1 MAEVLS
7 SSAPKGRKWTKVQ
20 EDEEKLEAE
29 LSNAPTEDI
38 ASRLIEQSVKIF
50 KIADYSGSMKGSLV
64 SELQG
69 ALALVRAATSVMAIR
84 ARKSRGNEDIA
95 ELRKEMERL
104 RAENQRLKREM
115 EKINS
120 RFPPPATSHP
130 SFPTQERRSSA
141 KRRRIA
147 DSTDSEERRGT
158 RPPSNEHCCPS
169 PLVLWRRE
177 ERETAE
183 RKGNLRNGRP
193 LSSRAYYNYY
203 Y

>member
-1 MAEVLS
+1 
-7 SSAPKGRKWTKVQ
+7 
-20 EDEEKLEAE
+20 LEAE
-29 LSNAPTEDI
+29 LSNALTEDI

-50 KIADYSGSMKGSLV
+50 KIADCSGSMKGSLV

-69 ALALVRAATSVMAIR
+69 TLALVRAATSVMAIR

-120 RFPPPATSHP
+120 RFPLPATSHP

-158 RPPSNEHCCPS
+158 RPPSNEHCCPLPPRS
-169 PLVLWRRE
+169 LE
-177 ERETAE
+177 KGGKGDS
-183 RKGNLRNGRP
+183 RKKGKPQEWAPTVIQGLTIIIIIIR
-193 LSSRAYYNYY
+193 
-203 Y
+203 